1 MYPFC
6 TRVGLDLRR
15 RGRDALP
22 AGTPMR
28 RAGRES
34 MKSVRAG
41 ADGVGDD
48 ARPNGVGW
56 LFAPNTPM
64 HAPAAMTGPPPRGRL
79 WRCPGATWT
88 SPATPP
94 RVRTTPIVLNVAWRL
109 SSLSERF
116 THDDDAVF
124 AGRAAGHLDA
134 SALRRRYTAA
144 LRRGASPATLSSSW
158 AFLSWNAP
166 LPACE
171 EPGGRRDVVGVKV
184 FFRAVSVSDVEQIAP
199 LGGLQPTPLEP
210 RCEPLDGSRTSTLQL
225 AHRVMVAAT
234 VAGSI
239 GCRSA

>member
-116 THDDDAVF
+116 THDDDADF

-144 LRRGASPATLSSSW
+144 LRRGASPAALSSSW
-158 AFLSWNAP
+158 AAFFKLERPVTCMRRARRPTRRCWREGL
-166 LPACE
+166 LPCGVRLRRRADRTARG
-171 EPGGRRDVVGVKV
+171 PPANPARTTLRAAGR
-184 FFRAVSVSDVEQIAP
+184 
-199 LGGLQPTPLEP
+199 QPY
-210 RCEPLDGSRTSTLQL
+210 
-225 AHRVMVAAT
+225 
-234 VAGSI
+234 
-239 GCRSA
+239 